1 LTEVSRPGVAE
12 PFEWTGGTI
21 CAMHIPALAHDLRLT
36 RRLGV
41 LVLAVLQLVGA
52 TVLPGADAKLDV
64 EGYGTPVHVESEGN
78 HDCTPHHDH
87 LFCQV
92 VRSTAM
98 ANPARP
104 AAEVPALV
112 APVAVR
118 VMRGAEVLRART
130 EARTG
135 SASPRAPPSA

>member
-1 LTEVSRPGVAE
+1 MITRP
-12 PFEWTGGTI
+12 
-21 CAMHIPALAHDLRLT
+21 LDNDLRLT

-41 LVLAVLQLVGA
+41 LVLAVMQLVGA
-52 TVLPGADAKLDV
+52 TVLPGADGKLDV
-64 EGYGTPVHVESEGN
+64 ERYGTPVHVESEGN

-98 ANPARP
+98 ANPAQS

-112 APVAVR
+112 APVSVHALH
-118 VMRGAEVLRART
+118 GAEVLRVRT
-130 EARTG
+130 EALVG
-135 SASPRAPPSA
+135 CASPRAPPSV

>member
-1 LTEVSRPGVAE
+1 MTPGVTE
-12 PFEWTGGTI
+12 PFERTHGI
-21 CAMHIPALAHDLRLT
+21 NSAMYTLSLATDLRLT

-52 TVLPGADAKLDV
+52 TVLPGVDGKLDV
-64 EGYGTPVHVESEGN
+64 ELYGTPVHVESEGS
-78 HDCTPHHDH
+78 HDCMPHHDH

-98 ANPARP
+98 ANPAQS
-104 AAEVPALV
+104 AAEVRALV
-112 APVAVR
+112 APEVVR
-118 VMRGAEVLRART
+118 ALRGSEVLRVRT

-135 SASPRAPPSA
+135 SASPRAPPFA

>member
-1 LTEVSRPGVAE
+1 VSRPWVTE

-21 CAMHIPALAHDLRLT
+21 GAMHTLSFDTDLRLT

-41 LVLAVLQLVGA
+41 LVLAVFQLVGA
-52 TVLPGADAKLDV
+52 TVLPGADAMLDV

-92 VRSTAM
+92 VRATAM
-98 ANPARP
+98 ANPARS

-118 VMRGAEVLRART
+118 VMRGSEVLLART